1 MTDPKQQ
8 LQDQIKALK
17 DEYGALLP
25 ERLNELDSAFA
36 DLPDDIRATAAR
48 QALETLCA
56 LAHKFTGSAGTFGF
70 MAISEAAAK
79 PWPAWWRRYGRR
91 RRKTPTRE
99 LAFRRFCFENF
110 FQIVWNGNGFAGLEI
125 KKNVGAAGGGRSGTQ
140 NRRATSLDAR
150 A

>member
-70 MAISEAAAK
+70 MAISEAAA
-79 PWPAWWRRYGRR
+79 R
-91 RRKTPTRE
+91 
-99 LAFRRFCFENF
+99 
-110 FQIVWNGNGFAGLEI
+110 LEALCQSLLE
-125 KKNVGAAGGGRSGTQ
+125 GADDAVAGGRETM
-140 NRRATSLDAR
+140 ASLVAAVREAAAQDTD
-150 A
+150 

>member
-70 MAISEAAAK
+70 MAISEAAA
-79 PWPAWWRRYGRR
+79 R
-91 RRKTPTRE
+91 
-99 LAFRRFCFENF
+99 
-110 FQIVWNGNGFAGLEI
+110 LEALCQFLLE
-125 KKNVGAAGGGRSGTQ
+125 GADDAAAGGRETM
-140 NRRATSLDAR
+140 ASLVAAVREAAAQDTD
-150 A
+150 

>member
-70 MAISEAAAK
+70 MAISEAAA
-79 PWPAWWRRYGRR
+79 R
-91 RRKTPTRE
+91 
-99 LAFRRFCFENF
+99 
-110 FQIVWNGNGFAGLEI
+110 LEALCQSLLE
-125 KKNVGAAGGGRSGTQ
+125 GADDAAAGGRETMASLV
-140 NRRATSLDAR
+140 ATVREAAAQDTD
-150 A
+150 